1 MSSFADIDHKAIFL
15 GILCGGSALGLP
27 ACSGLPTRGCSHRH
41 QILLGKHLDDI
52 AFRGGL
58 GQAITRVGDRCQSG
72 SEPETER
79 QVVIPEGRATSTT
92 DWTDRPTRW
101 RNAS

>member
-1 MSSFADIDHKAIFL
+1 MRR
-15 GILCGGSALGLP
+15 LCLGLP
-27 ACSGLPTRGCSHRH
+27 ACSGLPTRGCSHRN

-52 AFRGGL
+52 VFRGGL

-79 QVVIPEGRATSTT
+79 QVVISEGRATST
-92 DWTDRPTRW
+92 DWTDRQTRW